1 MRPSVPVAGSA
12 THSRAATSTQTH
24 GPPSTGPRAPCTPR
38 RAIRANSAW
47 GARRASCHELPL
59 ARMLP
64 QLPRRRR
71 RAFPPASLRSS
82 LTCGW
87 YSRSGARRQRLNA
100 AIHLSVHALETV
112 QGFGGPFPPP
122 FPSLSPPKQE
132 PISQPQRVKALH
144 ATLERE
150 RTAGKRPHAIRGPLA
165 HGGTRC
171 HFPCWLGGRAA
182 SVPHAKA
189 LPSSLVPLGRCMQ
202 WRGVMPSRGSPGS
215 DGAQVRRLA
224 AVPPLRSGRANGGD
238 GRGKRGPR
246 SYTPRR
252 LRRRVFSAWSANAW
266 R

>member
-1 MRPSVPVAGSA
+1 MLCAFSAMTRSGNPLEVLGRTTDRNIYDLYLTEPVRYSQGGIYMRPSVPVAGSA

-112 QGFGGPFPPP
+112 QGFGGVTARNGY
-122 FPSLSPPKQE
+122 LS
-132 PISQPQRVKALH
+132 S
-144 ATLERE
+144 
-150 RTAGKRPHAIRGPLA
+150 
-165 HGGTRC
+165 
-171 HFPCWLGGRAA
+171 
-182 SVPHAKA
+182 
-189 LPSSLVPLGRCMQ
+189 LPSWP
-202 WRGVMPSRGSPGS
+202 
-215 DGAQVRRLA
+215 
-224 AVPPLRSGRANGGD
+224 
-238 GRGKRGPR
+238 
-246 SYTPRR
+246 
-252 LRRRVFSAWSANAW
+252 
-266 R
+266 

>member
-1 MRPSVPVAGSA
+1 MTRSGNPLEVLGRTTDRNIYDLYLTEPVRYSQGGIYMRPSVPVAGSA

-47 GARRASCHELPL
+47 GARRASCHELLL

-112 QGFGGPFPPP
+112 QGFGGPLSPP
-122 FPSLSPPKQE
+122 FPSLSPPKRE

-144 ATLERE
+144 ATLER
-150 RTAGKRPHAIRGPLA
+150 
-165 HGGTRC
+165 
-171 HFPCWLGGRAA
+171 
-182 SVPHAKA
+182 
-189 LPSSLVPLGRCMQ
+189 
-202 WRGVMPSRGSPGS
+202 
-215 DGAQVRRLA
+215 
-224 AVPPLRSGRANGGD
+224 
-238 GRGKRGPR
+238 
-246 SYTPRR
+246 
-252 LRRRVFSAWSANAW
+252 
-266 R
+266 